1 MRPITFSLFFCC
13 VPPVSSQYWLYS
25 FADTDW
31 ELEARHR
38 IRWYGSEDGFEES
51 QLTCLREKT
60 WWSRSCSLS
69 NSVYQR
75 SEEVTFSSYFPVPPS
90 AEIPSSSLTFVF
102 LSSGVFEEKNIENF
116 PLLICWPDAS
126 SYCRSIFFSDL
137 QHSSEAWQKIIV
149 SSAKSRWFTRGL
161 RLATLIPCN
170 VPSLRSDWS

>member
-116 PLLICWPDAS
+116 IEQDCILYIECSLIAIEITVECS
-126 SYCRSIFFSDL
+126 NTIV
-137 QHSSEAWQKIIV
+137 EAEQLDRAV
-149 SSAKSRWFTRGL
+149 
-161 RLATLIPCN
+161 
-170 VPSLRSDWS
+170 